1 MPVQFII
8 SEGAMK
14 TSVNGQL
21 VDDKEYRAVYD
32 GKDGEMLMRDNNEAI
47 YVKMNNRDLAKLLNK
62 SKDNKKI
69 EDKLKSLLSKS
80 KKSHSKKK
88 KKSVK
93 KSRSKKKTASKKKSV
108 KKSRSKKKSA
118 SKRKYKSKTRTR
130 TKRKK
135 RPEKTTIRNLLDDD
149 IIKTMI

>member
-1 MPVQFII
+1 MPVQLII
-8 SEGAMK
+8 SEGSMK
-14 TSVNGQL
+14 TSFNGQL
-21 VDDKEYRAVYD
+21 VDDKEYKAVYD
-32 GKDGEMLMRDNNEAI
+32 GKEGEMLMRDNSEAI

-88 KKSVK
+88 RKSV
-93 KSRSKKKTASKKKSV
+93 R
-108 KKSRSKKKSA
+108 KSRSKKKSA
-118 SKRKYKSKTRTR
+118 SKRKSVKKSHSKKKSSSKRKSKSKTR

-135 RPEKTTIRNLLDDD
+135 RSKKTTITNLLDDD
-149 IIKTMI
+149 LIKTII